1 MFLCSLTPVP
11 CAFHLPWQM
20 PIYFDI
26 VLSVGG
32 CGVNFFSWSTFPSMS
47 GDRNWPLLLI
57 EAVFHCGTTLKRL
70 WILWMHALSWA
81 IWREHNNRLFENRIG
96 DFSSVWDSF
105 CFFFCL
111 PAGLKKIVCSPV
123 FVLILCVVIWGR
135 FSSLLRKT
143 SLLEFN
149 EFLFL
154 LLIIK
159 DYRYD
164 NILWFTS
171 KFFLSVN
178 EILLNGKN

>member
-105 CFFFCL
+105 CFFFLLACWV
-111 PAGLKKIVCSPV
+111 KKDCM
-123 FVLILCVVIWGR
+123 
-135 FSSLLRKT
+135 FSSFCFDSLCCNLR
-143 SLLEFN
+143 S
-149 EFLFL
+149 FL
-154 LLIIK
+154 LSLEK
-159 DYRYD
+159 D
-164 NILWFTS
+164 
-171 KFFLSVN
+171 LSFG
-178 EILLNGKN
+178 I